1 MPKGSSSK
9 LIDEDAYIAELKA
22 RFPQISTIV
31 GFTQTPGGGGVY
43 SWPRQ
48 NVEIS
53 LEAVTISNMLMG
65 AIPPPGGDVVL
76 TLVVTDG
83 GGIVRYIAS
92 TNPVA
97 GLFGSPSLYGTF
109 TFAPNNIESV
119 RFFPGTQPFA
129 GSYIVNVS
137 LPTYCIVPVNG
148 QVTVQVSLADFSGGN
163 GQVGTAVMI
172 GRNSKFESAL

>member
-43 SWPRQ
+43 TWPRQ

-53 LEAVTISNMLMG
+53 LEAVTISNMLIG
-65 AIPPPGGDVVL
+65 AIPGDAVL

-83 GGIVRYIAS
+83 GAVPRYIAS
-92 TNPVA
+92 THPVT
-97 GLFGSPSLYGTF
+97 GLFGSPALYGNF

-148 QVTVQVSLADFSGGN
+148 QVTVQVSLVDFSGGN